1 MWLVDLHEQLVEER
15 DDAAEGE
22 HAADGGH
29 VDGGAGGGHGAHTQQ
44 AQPHLQS
51 CRYR

>member
-1 MWLVDLHEQLVEER
+1 MDLHEELVEER
-15 DDAAEGE
+15 DDAAERE

-44 AQPHLQS
+44 AQPHLGNG
-51 CRYR
+51 R